1 MGYNIC
7 TCLTDNCE
15 YNQNL
20 TQLNPLNP
28 LETQLSNTKI
38 LYLNTITSNNY
49 SKSNRQKLRN
59 SFNYTNYD
67 TITNLN
73 QYQFNQTDNKTVL
86 SGLAIRTRQENANL
100 LPYLDFNTLTKYM
113 ENMHLLNK
121 ISAVY
126 RGHNLRKKYDKELL
140 DKLISFEQKLI
151 YKYNQKV
158 IKNNPNLEKSI
169 NKFGD
174 KILDY
179 QNFWKKYYDKKPE
192 INNTNNNNIVNGSKI
207 MKYNKNIKNNKYKNN
222 HYRSEEP
229 HV

>member
-7 TCLTDNCE
+7 TCLTEHCE

-20 TQLNPLNP
+20 TQQNPLNP

-49 SKSNRQKLRN
+49 SKSNRQKLLN

-86 SGLAIRTRQENANL
+86 SGLAIRPRQENGNL

-126 RGHNLRKKYDKELL
+126 RGYNLRKKYDNELL

-179 QNFWKKYYDKKPE
+179 QNFWK
-192 INNTNNNNIVNGSKI
+192 NI
-207 MKYNKNIKNNKYKNN
+207 MIKSQKLIIPIIIILLVEVK
-222 HYRSEEP
+222 
-229 HV
+229 

>member
-7 TCLTDNCE
+7 TCLTDHCE

-20 TQLNPLNP
+20 TQQNPLNP

-49 SKSNRQKLRN
+49 SKSNRQKLLN

-86 SGLAIRTRQENANL
+86 SGLAIRTRQENVNL

-113 ENMHLLNK
+113 ENMNLL
-121 ISAVY
+121 III
-126 RGHNLRKKYDKELL
+126 LL
-140 DKLISFEQKLI
+140 VEVK
-151 YKYNQKV
+151 
-158 IKNNPNLEKSI
+158 
-169 NKFGD
+169 
-174 KILDY
+174 
-179 QNFWKKYYDKKPE
+179 
-192 INNTNNNNIVNGSKI
+192 
-207 MKYNKNIKNNKYKNN
+207 
-222 HYRSEEP
+222 
-229 HV
+229 